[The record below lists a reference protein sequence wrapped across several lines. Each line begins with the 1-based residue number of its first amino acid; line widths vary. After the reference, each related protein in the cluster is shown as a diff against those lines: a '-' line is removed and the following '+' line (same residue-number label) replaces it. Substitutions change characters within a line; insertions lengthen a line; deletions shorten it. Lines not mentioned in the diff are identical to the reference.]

1 MNFSALFI
9 RRPVGTIMLAI
20 GLLLSGIVAYGQL
33 PVAPLPSVDIP
44 VIVVF
49 ATRPGA
55 SPDIMASSIAAPLER
70 HLGEIGGVTQITS
83 ISSTG
88 AASVIVEFDVSRDI
102 DGCAHDVQ
110 AAINDAT
117 IDLPSGL
124 LSRPVYKR
132 VNPADAPVISLALT
146 SHTRSL
152 AQLYDAAD
160 SILGQRL
167 AQISGVSQ
175 VQIYGAASPAVRVQ
189 LDPERLAAAGLAA
202 QDVLNT
208 IKAANVLQPTGSIEG
223 PQHGEI
229 IRVNSQLTDASQ
241 YAPLIIRTNG
251 SAPIRIRDVASVI
264 NNVSNT
270 HLAAWSGKQPAIL
283 LNVNREV
290 GANVIETVDR
300 IKAQLPQ
307 LRAWLPPESELTVIS
322 DGTTTIRANTESIQG
337 TLLVTVALVL
347 LVVLLFMR
355 RALPT
360 LAAGVTVPLSIAG
373 TLGGMWLLGF
383 SLDNF
388 SLTALT
394 IGVGFVVDNAIVMIE
409 VIYAHVER
417 GEAPMAASLRGSR
430 QIGFTVFS
438 ISLSLVA
445 VFIPIL
451 FMPGLLGRLLH
462 EFAVTIAV
470 SITFSA
476 LVSLTVTPMMCAHFL
491 RPVHAASSQLPR
503 GFWGR
508 VDRAI
513 EREISIITDF
523 YARTL
528 DVALRYRRTVCLIAF
543 ATIGLTVALY
553 RVVPKGFVP
562 LVDTGLLMG
571 NTIASPDISFGAMA
585 ARQAEVVDILLA
597 DPAVATVASQIGVA
611 NGFITLNRGSITV
624 SLKPLTER
632 GVSSEEVL
640 ARLRPKFAKIVGIQV
655 SLASAQDLRP
665 GGPGGGAQYQF
676 SLLDQ
681 DLSELRLWNR
691 RLEDHIRLVP
701 GIKDVTS
708 DQDNAAPQM
717 NVVIDRQAAAR
728 LGIAVADIDNALNNA
743 FSQRQIS
750 LIYTD
755 RNQYNVVLEI
765 APALQ
770 ADPAML
776 ARIYVGATGATT
788 VLTGTSATLGTAVS
802 NGGAPPI
809 TASSIVTSRAQIP
822 LSAVAH
828 FERGIAPLSVRHSNQ
843 VPAVT
848 LSFNVA
854 PGMALGDAT
863 AAVEAAARELHMPP
877 SVHTDFAGNARFLQ
891 QSTAATPWLI
901 GAALLAIYIV
911 LGVLYESLRQPLTI
925 LSSLPSAGIGALLAL
940 LLTGNELSVM
950 AIIGIILLMGI
961 VKKNAIMLVDFALEA
976 ERRHGMAPLE
986 AIRAACIARFR
997 PIIMTTLAALLGALP
1012 LALASGTGSEM
1023 RRPLG
1028 IAVVGG
1034 LIVSQLLTL
1043 YTTPV
1048 VYLALQ
1054 GKKAR
1059 LAKITAT

>member
-1 MNFSALFI
+1 MNFSAPFI
-9 RRPVGTIMLAI
+9 RRPVGTILLAI
-20 GLLLSGIVAYGQL
+20 GLLLSGVVAYWAL
-33 PVAPLPSVDIP
+33 PVAPLPAVDIP

-70 HLGEIGGVTQITS
+70 HLGEIGGVTQISS
-83 ISSTG
+83 ISSSG

-117 IDLPSGL
+117 IDLPAGL

-132 VNPADAPVISLALT
+132 VNPADAPIMTLALT

-160 SILGQRL
+160 TILGQRL
-167 AQISGVSQ
+167 AQVSGVAQ
-175 VQIYGAASPAVRVQ
+175 VQIFGAENPAVRIQ
-189 LDPERLAAAGLAA
+189 LDPGRLAAAGLAA

-208 IKAANVLQPTGSIEG
+208 VKAANVTQPTGSFEG
-223 PQHGEI
+223 PAQGEI
-229 IRVNSQLTDASQ
+229 IRVNGQLSRASQ
-241 YAPLIIRTNG
+241 YAPLIIRTNAG
-251 SAPIRIRDVASVI
+251 APIRIRDVATVVDSVA
-264 NNVSNT
+264 NVR
-270 HLAAWSGKQPAIL
+270 LAAWSGRQPAIL
-283 LNVNREV
+283 LNVSRVV

-300 IKAQLPQ
+300 IKAQIPQ
-307 LRAWLPPESELTVIS
+307 LRAWLPPDSELTVLS

-337 TLLVTVALVL
+337 TLLITVVLVL

-373 TLGGMWLLGF
+373 TLGGMWLFGF

-394 IGVGFVVDNAIVMIE
+394 IGVGFVVDDAIVMIE
-409 VIYAHVER
+409 NIFTHVER
-417 GEAPMAASLRGSR
+417 GEAPMVAALRGSR

-462 EFAVTIAV
+462 EFAVTLTL
-470 SITFSA
+470 SIGFSA
-476 LVSLTVTPMMCAHFL
+476 AVSLTLTPMMCAHFL
-491 RPVHAASSQLPR
+491 RPLHAPHTQAMG

-513 EREISIITDF
+513 EREITAVVEF

-528 DVALRYRRTVCLIAF
+528 DVALRFRRTVGAVAV
-543 ATIGLTVALY
+543 ATVVLTVVLY
-553 RVVPKGFVP
+553 GKVPKGFVP
-562 LVDTGLLMG
+562 LVDTGLLIG
-571 NTIASPDISFGAMA
+571 NTIAAPDISFAAMA
-585 ARQAEVVDILLA
+585 AVQAKAVEVLLA
-597 DPAVATVASQIGVA
+597 DPAVATISSQIGVA
-611 NGFITLNRGSITV
+611 NGFITLNRGSLYV
-624 SLKPLTER
+624 SLKPLAER
-632 GVSSEEVL
+632 GLSSEEVL
-640 ARLRPKFAKIVGIQV
+640 ARLRPKFAAIPGLQVG
-655 SLASAQDLRP
+655 LATAQDLRP

-676 SLLDQ
+676 TLLDQ
-681 DLSELRLWNR
+681 DLSELRVWTR
-691 RLEDHIRLVP
+691 RMEERLRQVP
-701 GIKDVTS
+701 GISDVTS

-717 NVVIDRQAAAR
+717 NVVIDREAAAR
-728 LGIAVADIDNALNNA
+728 LGIAVSDIDNALNNA
-743 FSQRQIS
+743 FSQRQVS
-750 LIYTD
+750 LIYTQ
-755 RNQYNVVLEI
+755 RNQYDVILEI
-765 APALQ
+765 DPALQ

-776 ARIYVGATGATT
+776 ERIRVGATGATT
-788 VLTGTSATLGTAVS
+788 VLAGTSSTLGTAVS

-809 TASSIVTSRAQIP
+809 TAASIVTSRAQVP
-822 LSAVAH
+822 LAAVAH

-848 LSFNVA
+848 LSFNIA
-854 PGMALGDAT
+854 PGMALSEAT
-863 AAVEAAARELHMPP
+863 GAVEAAAHELRMPS

-940 LLTGNELSVM
+940 LLTGSELSVM

-976 ERRHGMAPLE
+976 ERTRGLTPLD

-1012 LALASGTGSEM
+1012 LACASGTGSEM

-1034 LIVSQLLTL
+1034 LIVSQMLTL

-1048 VYLALQ
+1048 IYLALQ
-1054 GKKAR
+1054 GKKKR
-1059 LAKITAT
+1059 YKMSDSN